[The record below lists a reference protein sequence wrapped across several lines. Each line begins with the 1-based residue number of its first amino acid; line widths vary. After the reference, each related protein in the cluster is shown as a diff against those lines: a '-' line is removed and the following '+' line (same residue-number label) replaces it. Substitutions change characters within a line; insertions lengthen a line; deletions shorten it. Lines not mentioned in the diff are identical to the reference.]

1 MNYEFFLSKEDHR
14 SYSLLKYLEA
24 SSNLSESISNVQE
37 ELSLS
42 TFLLK
47 KTIDKLKH
55 DLQKFDLEK
64 NLRVTVSE
72 LDICLEINGKCSSKA
87 LLS

>member
-1 MNYEFFLSKEDHR
+1 MNYEFLSKEDHR

-47 KTIDKLKH
+47 TIDKLKH
-55 DLQKFDLEK
+55 DLQKF
-64 NLRVTVSE
+64 
-72 LDICLEINGKCSSKA
+72 
-87 LLS
+87 

>member
-37 ELSLS
+37 
-42 TFLLK
+42 K
-47 KTIDKLKH
+47 VVAIDIS
-55 DLQKFDLEK
+55 LEK
-64 NLRVTVSE
+64 NDR
-72 LDICLEINGKCSSKA
+72 
-87 LLS
+87 